1 MRAGHRFRELD
12 RVGHEGEGKVALA
25 LDKLDGE
32 ARLVLAL
39 LFVEGLSEAEAAAAL
54 DRSVEHVRKL
64 ALAAQR
70 ALAASAS
77 ASASTTGAVVRR
89 AA

>member
-1 MRAGHRFRELD
+1 
-12 RVGHEGEGKVALA
+12 VEGEGETALA
-25 LDKLDGE
+25 TALEQLDGE

-54 DRSVEHVRKL
+54 DRSVEHVRTL
-64 ALAAQR
+64 AGAAQR

-77 ASASTTGAVVRR
+77 VTGAPARR

>member
-1 MRAGHRFRELD
+1 MAWP
-12 RVGHEGEGKVALA
+12 GEGGESAVVTALGR
-25 LDKLDGE
+25 LDGE

-54 DRSVEHVRKL
+54 DRSVEHVS
-64 ALAAQR
+64 ALARTAQR
-70 ALAASAS
+70 ALAASA
-77 ASASTTGAVVRR
+77 AGMPHVR

>member
-1 MRAGHRFRELD
+1 MRTPRFRDLAWAGD
-12 RVGHEGEGKVALA
+12 AGGPGTSAMAGALET
-25 LDKLDGE
+25 LDGE

-54 DRSVEHVRKL
+54 DRPVEHVRSL
-64 ALAAQR
+64 AGAAQR
-70 ALAASAS
+70 ALAASA
-77 ASASTTGAVVRR
+77 AGAPRR

>member
-1 MRAGHRFRELD
+1 MNAGRGFRDLSWA
-12 RVGHEGEGKVALA
+12 GASGPGAVAIASA
-25 LDKLDGE
+25 LEALDGE

-54 DRSVEHVRKL
+54 DRSIDHVRHLAGAARSAL
-64 ALAAQR
+64 ALSVAGVP
-70 ALAASAS
+70 S
-77 ASASTTGAVVRR
+77 RR